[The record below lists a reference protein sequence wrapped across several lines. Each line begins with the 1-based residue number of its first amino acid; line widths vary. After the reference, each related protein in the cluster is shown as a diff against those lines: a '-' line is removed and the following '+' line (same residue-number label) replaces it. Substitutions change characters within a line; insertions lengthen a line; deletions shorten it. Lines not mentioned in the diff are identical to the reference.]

1 MLIKDALK
9 YFIVEKL
16 EPKPFGKNSIKTT
29 LLAILMILFSSCSSK
44 KEVVQGYDGQELAT
58 VIKAIASKNRKEA
71 RKILGNP
78 VIEGK
83 CKKCK
88 PQSYRMI
95 YLTKDMSRFYLG
107 LSYGTDQEIDCLVL
121 DFYPNI
127 KLKEYLFNPKTGLK
141 KVTHCNQKGG
151 AILEFQQML
160 DTQL

>member
-29 LLAILMILFSSCSSK
+29 LLVILMILASGCSSK

-58 VIKAIASKNRKEA
+58 MIKAIDGKNRKEA

-78 VIEGK
+78 VMEGK

-95 YLTKDMSRFYLG
+95 YLTKDMSRFYVG
-107 LSYGTDQEIDCLVL
+107 LSYGTDQEIDCISL
-121 DFYPNI
+121 DFHADI
-127 KLKEYLFNPKTGLK
+127 KRKEYIFHPKIGLRRL
-141 KVTHCNQKGG
+141 TQCNQKGG
-151 AILEFQQML
+151 AISEFQMML
-160 DTQL
+160 DSQM